1 MRCTYTLKRRGIT
14 LVECAVSVM
23 VIGGLLVAGLSA
35 ARSQVDMQA
44 SASDEARAALL
55 AADMLAE
62 IQAHHTGDPNNG
74 LIGGLIS
81 GLFGTDVGENAGDR
95 TTFDDVDDYDGWTE
109 MPPTEMNGSV
119 IPGYSG
125 WTRAVQV
132 QPVLL
137 SNPSMVSGSR
147 TGLVRI
153 SVRVTTRTGRKFT
166 FMCLRADAMQS
177 QYLVPRG
184 LSPTDVTFST
194 AGSLP

>member
-1 MRCTYTLKRRGIT
+1 
-14 LVECAVSVM
+14 M
-23 VIGGLLVAGLSA
+23 VVGGLLVAGLSA

-44 SASDEARAALL
+44 SASEEARAALL

-81 GLFGTDVGENAGDR
+81 GLFGTDLGENAGDR

-109 MPPTEMNGSV
+109 TPPTEMNGTV
-119 IPGYSG
+119 IPGYAG

-137 SNPSMVSGSR
+137 SNPATVAGSR

-153 SVRVTTRTGRKFT
+153 TVKVTTRSGRKFT
-166 FMCLRADAMQS
+166 YVCLRGDAMQS
-177 QYLVPRG
+177 QYLVPQGRAA
-184 LSPTDVTFST
+184 TDVTFST